1 MSDEENK
8 SRIEKKI
15 DQSLGITSSDDDE
28 FDMTASSESE
38 PNVDLEE
45 QKRQEKEQAISRR
58 RDIVQEQQN
67 ALAKYAAEED
77 KGYEADENFS
87 RDILKDVA
95 LSGVTLL
102 RIQEEEMQL
111 DPSARNAET
120 AAAIM
125 NAVTTA
131 ADKLQGIGLN
141 NKKLVI
147 EEKKVGVKEAQ
158 NGIAAQNGAMIAC
171 SFAELVH
178 QLKDADQDVGKVQ
191 GKIKDTEVEIIENE
205 EPEEEVEEKE
215 EGEEDAD

>member
-1 MSDEENK
+1 MSDDNK

-28 FDMTASSESE
+28 FDMTASSDDTC
-38 PNVDLEE
+38 PDTDLEE
-45 QKRQEKEQAISRR
+45 QQKKEKEQAISRR

-77 KGYEADENFS
+77 KGYDADENFA

-95 LSGVTLL
+95 LSGVSLL

-171 SFAELVH
+171 SFAELIG
-178 QLKDADQDVGKVQ
+178 QLKEADENVGKVQ
-191 GKIKDTEVEIIENE
+191 GKIKDTDAEVIEDKSE
-205 EPEEEVEEKE
+205 EVEEEVEEE
-215 EGEEDAD
+215 NEDSQD